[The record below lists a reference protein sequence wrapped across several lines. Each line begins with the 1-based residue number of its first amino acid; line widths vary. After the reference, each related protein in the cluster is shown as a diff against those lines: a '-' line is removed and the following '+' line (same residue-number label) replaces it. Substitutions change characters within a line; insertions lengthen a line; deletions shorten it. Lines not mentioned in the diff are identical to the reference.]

1 MLKVLAY
8 IMIYTVW
15 GSTYFFIKIAV
26 VELPPFI
33 VVGVRFVLGGML
45 LGLYAKY
52 RGFLNTLPTGKEIL
66 NSVIIGILLLVGGN
80 GLVSI
85 AVKSVD
91 SYLAALIVATTPM
104 AVLFY
109 DRFLFK
115 RQVSLMG
122 WIGTGVGIIG
132 VAFLL
137 IKEDTPFPTITLP
150 ALLVILAVLLW
161 AMGTS
166 LTKVL
171 HLPGNSV
178 VNGAIQLSIVGIG
191 TLIVAN
197 FFTPMTQICWQDISI
212 KTYGSV
218 FYLVVLGSIA
228 LAAFSWLLYNEP
240 NSRVMTYAFVNP
252 LIAIL
257 LGMTLGGEKPV
268 PWLIPG
274 TGLIL
279 LGLFLMFYVKP
290 KKKEYDASLL
300 SSD

>member
-8 IMIYTVW
+8 LMVYTVW
-15 GSTYFFIKIAV
+15 GSTYFFIKTAV

-33 VVGVRFVLGGML
+33 VVGTRFVLGGIL

-52 RGFLNTLPTGKEIL
+52 RGFLDILPTLREVL
-66 NSVIIGILLLVGGN
+66 NSVIIGVLLLVGGN

-109 DRFLFK
+109 DRFIFK
-115 RQVSLMG
+115 KEVTLMG
-122 WIGTGVGIIG
+122 WLGTGVGIIG

-137 IKEDTPFPTITLP
+137 IKEETSFPTITLP

-171 HLPGNSV
+171 KLPVNSV

-191 TLIVAN
+191 TLVVAN
-197 FFTPMTQICWQDISI
+197 FFTPMTEIAWEDISV
-212 KTYGSV
+212 KTYGAV
-218 FYLVVLGSIA
+218 LYLVVFGSIA
-228 LAAFSWLLYNEP
+228 LASFSWLLYNEP

-268 PWLIPG
+268 PWIILG

-290 KKKEYDASLL
+290 KKKKHDTSLL
-300 SSD
+300 SD